1 MFPQRQPVLWLEDP
15 AARSA
20 RRTGGKAAA
29 LAGLADRL
37 PVPPGFV
44 VVGELDPAAVELAY
58 AQLGERAGS
67 RARAGQDPL
76 VHAAGSSAWNSGM
89 PGRDLTVGGARL
101 RAGGTGAGAGGR
113 QARIG
118 RPENAQNLR
127 TRVLVAVR
135 SSAADEDGL
144 QSSFAGQHETILG
157 VRGIDELLVAIADC
171 RASAHSERALH
182 YRRANGLAT
191 PRAPLPV
198 LVQLLV
204 PADAAAVVFSV
215 NPVTPR
221 SGEVLVNAAFG
232 LGESI
237 VGGTVTPDEWALT
250 RTSLAVA
257 RRTIAD
263 KRRMTV
269 RAPGGSREVD
279 VPAPLRRLPSISD
292 EQARAAAA
300 LALSLEDDLGF
311 PVDLELAWTGDD
323 LHLLQCRPITTLAQ
337 EAAA

>member
-1 MFPQRQPVLWLEDP
+1 MNSTVHPLPQYQPILWLEDP
-15 AARSA
+15 AASSV

-37 PVPPGFV
+37 PIPPGFV
-44 VVGELDPAAVELAY
+44 VVGDVDPVAVELAY
-58 AQLGERAGS
+58 AELGDRAGDGD
-67 RARAGQDPL
+67 A
-76 VHAAGSSAWNSGM
+76 
-89 PGRDLTVGGARL
+89 
-101 RAGGTGAGAGGR
+101 
-113 QARIG
+113 
-118 RPENAQNLR
+118 
-127 TRVLVAVR
+127 LVAVR
-135 SSAADEDGL
+135 SSAADEDGREA
-144 QSSFAGQHETILG
+144 SFAGQHETILG
-157 VRGIDELLVAIADC
+157 VRGIGELLAAIAAC
-171 RASAHSERALH
+171 RDSQHSERALR
-182 YRRANGLAT
+182 YRRANNLAT

-215 NPVTPR
+215 NPITPR
-221 SGEVLVNAAFG
+221 GGEVLVNAAFG

-237 VGGTVTPDEWALT
+237 VGGTVTPDEFALT
-250 RTSLAVA
+250 RASLDVA

-292 EQARAAAA
+292 EQARAAAT
-300 LALSLEDDLGF
+300 LALDLEHDLGF
-311 PVDLELAWTGDD
+311 AVDLEVAWTGDD

-337 EAAA
+337 EAA

>member
-1 MFPQRQPVLWLEDP
+1 MNTTVHMLPQHQPILWLEDP
-15 AARSA
+15 AATST

-29 LAGLADRL
+29 LAALPGRL
-37 PVPPGFV
+37 PIPPGFV
-44 VVGELDPAAVELAY
+44 VVGAVDPAAVELAY
-58 AQLGERAGS
+58 AELGERAG
-67 RARAGQDPL
+67 QDEP
-76 VHAAGSSAWNSGM
+76 
-89 PGRDLTVGGARL
+89 
-101 RAGGTGAGAGGR
+101 
-113 QARIG
+113 
-118 RPENAQNLR
+118 
-127 TRVLVAVR
+127 LVAVR

-157 VRGIDELLVAIADC
+157 VRGIDELLRAIAEC
-171 RASAHSERALH
+171 RDSQHSERALH
-182 YRRANGLAT
+182 YRRSNGIAK
-191 PRAPLPV
+191 PEAPLPV

-215 NPVTPR
+215 NPISPR
-221 SGEVLVNAAFG
+221 GGEVLVNASYG

-250 RTSLAVA
+250 RASLDVA

-279 VPAPLRRLPSISD
+279 VPAPLRRLPSITD
-292 EQARAAAA
+292 EQARAAAS
-300 LALSLEDDLGF
+300 LALDLEHELGF
-311 PVDLELAWTGDD
+311 PVDLEVAWTGDD

-337 EAAA
+337 EAA

>member
-1 MFPQRQPVLWLEDP
+1 MTTIVDTPAQHQPILWLEDP
-15 AARSA
+15 AAISA

-29 LAGLADRL
+29 LARLADRL
-37 PVPPGFV
+37 PIPPGFV
-44 VVGELDPAAVELAY
+44 VVGDVDRIAVELAY
-58 AQLGERAGS
+58 AELGDRAGTDDD
-67 RARAGQDPL
+67 A
-76 VHAAGSSAWNSGM
+76 
-89 PGRDLTVGGARL
+89 
-101 RAGGTGAGAGGR
+101 
-113 QARIG
+113 
-118 RPENAQNLR
+118 
-127 TRVLVAVR
+127 LVAVR

-157 VRGIDELLVAIADC
+157 VRGIDELLDAIAEC

-182 YRRANGLAT
+182 YRRASGLTA
-191 PRAPLPV
+191 PRVPLPV

-204 PADAAAVVFSV
+204 PADAAAVVFSI

-237 VGGTVTPDEWALT
+237 VGGTVTPDEWAL
-250 RTSLAVA
+250 RRPSLAVA

-279 VPAPLRRLPSISD
+279 VPAPLRRLPSITD
-292 EQARAAAA
+292 MQAREAAG
-300 LALSLEDDLGF
+300 LALDLEQELGF
-311 PVDLELAWTGDD
+311 AVDLELAWSGDD
-323 LHLLQCRPITTLAQ
+323 VHLLQCRPITTLAQ
-337 EAAA
+337 EAA

>member
-1 MFPQRQPVLWLEDP
+1 MNTTVQTLSQQQSVLWLEDP
-15 AARSA
+15 AAASA
-20 RRTGGKAAA
+20 PRTGGKAAA
-29 LAGLADRL
+29 LAALANRL

-44 VVGELDPAAVELAY
+44 VVGAVDPIAVELAY
-58 AQLGERAGS
+58 AELADRAGS
-67 RARAGQDPL
+67 ADGEP
-76 VHAAGSSAWNSGM
+76 
-89 PGRDLTVGGARL
+89 
-101 RAGGTGAGAGGR
+101 
-113 QARIG
+113 
-118 RPENAQNLR
+118 
-127 TRVLVAVR
+127 LVAVR

-157 VRGIDELLVAIADC
+157 VSGIAELLAAIAEC

-182 YRRANGLAT
+182 YRRANGLAP

-237 VGGTVTPDEWALT
+237 VGGTVTPDEWALA
-250 RTSLAVA
+250 RGSLAVA

-279 VPAPLRRLPSISD
+279 VPAPLRRLPSLSD

-300 LALSLEDDLGF
+300 LALRLENDLGF

-337 EAAA
+337 EAA

>member
-1 MFPQRQPVLWLEDP
+1 MNPSVHLLPQHQPVLWLEDP
-15 AARSA
+15 AAASA

-37 PVPPGFV
+37 PIPPGFV

-58 AQLGERAGS
+58 AELG
-67 RARAGQDPL
+67 ARAGDTDDEP
-76 VHAAGSSAWNSGM
+76 
-89 PGRDLTVGGARL
+89 
-101 RAGGTGAGAGGR
+101 
-113 QARIG
+113 
-118 RPENAQNLR
+118 
-127 TRVLVAVR
+127 LVAVR

-144 QSSFAGQHETILG
+144 ESSFAGQHETILG
-157 VRGIDELLVAIADC
+157 VRGIDELLGAIAEC
-171 RASAHSERALH
+171 RASAHSARATH
-182 YRRANGLAT
+182 YRRANGLGT
-191 PRAPLPV
+191 PSGPLPV

-215 NPVTPR
+215 NPVAAG
-221 SGEVLVNAAFG
+221 SAEVLVNAAFG

-237 VGGTVTPDEWALT
+237 VGGTVTPDEWALG
-250 RTSLAVA
+250 RASLGVA

-269 RAPGGSREVD
+269 RTAGGSREVD
-279 VPAPLRRLPSISD
+279 VPAPMRRLASISD

-300 LALSLEDDLGF
+300 LALRLEDELGF

-337 EAAA
+337 EAA

>member
-1 MFPQRQPVLWLEDP
+1 MLPQRQPVLWLEDP

-58 AQLGERAGS
+58 AQLAER
-67 RARAGQDPL
+67 
-76 VHAAGSSAWNSGM
+76 SG
-89 PGRDLTVGGARL
+89 G
-101 RAGGTGAGAGGR
+101 GAGAR
-113 QARIG
+113 AR
-118 RPENAQNLR
+118 PSQDP
-127 TRVLVAVR
+127 LVAVR

-144 QSSFAGQHETILG
+144 QRSFAGQHETILG

-257 RRTIAD
+257 RRRIAD

-323 LHLLQCRPITTLAQ
+323 LHLLQCRPITTLSQ

>member
-1 MFPQRQPVLWLEDP
+1 MTTIVDTPAQHQPILWLEDP
-15 AARSA
+15 AAISA

-29 LAGLADRL
+29 LARLADRL
-37 PVPPGFV
+37 PIPPGFV
-44 VVGELDPAAVELAY
+44 VVGDVDRIAVELAY
-58 AQLGERAGS
+58 AELGDRAGTDDD
-67 RARAGQDPL
+67 A
-76 VHAAGSSAWNSGM
+76 
-89 PGRDLTVGGARL
+89 
-101 RAGGTGAGAGGR
+101 
-113 QARIG
+113 
-118 RPENAQNLR
+118 
-127 TRVLVAVR
+127 LVAVR

-157 VRGIDELLVAIADC
+157 VRGIDELLDAIAEC

-182 YRRANGLAT
+182 YRRASGLTA

-204 PADAAAVVFSV
+204 PADAAAVVFSI

-237 VGGTVTPDEWALT
+237 VGGTVTPDEWAL
-250 RTSLAVA
+250 RRPSLAVA

-279 VPAPLRRLPSISD
+279 VPAPLRRLPSITD
-292 EQARAAAA
+292 MQAREAAG
-300 LALSLEDDLGF
+300 LALDLEQELGF
-311 PVDLELAWTGDD
+311 AVDLELAWSGDD

-337 EAAA
+337 EAA

>member
-1 MFPQRQPVLWLEDP
+1 MNTTVHMLAQHQPILWLEDP
-15 AARSA
+15 AATST

-29 LAGLADRL
+29 LAALADRL
-37 PVPPGFV
+37 PIPPGFV
-44 VVGELDPAAVELAY
+44 VVGAVDPFAVELAY
-58 AQLGERAGS
+58 AELGERAG
-67 RARAGQDPL
+67 
-76 VHAAGSSAWNSGM
+76 
-89 PGRDLTVGGARL
+89 
-101 RAGGTGAGAGGR
+101 
-113 QARIG
+113 QAE
-118 RPENAQNLR
+118 P
-127 TRVLVAVR
+127 LVAVR

-144 QSSFAGQHETILG
+144 ESSFAGQHETILG
-157 VRGIDELLVAIADC
+157 IRGIDELLSAIAEC
-171 RASAHSERALH
+171 RDSQHSERALH
-182 YRRANGLAT
+182 YRRANGIAR
-191 PRAPLPV
+191 PSAPLPV

-215 NPVTPR
+215 NPVDPHR
-221 SGEVLVNAAFG
+221 GEVLVNASFG

-237 VGGTVTPDEWALT
+237 VGGTVTPDDFALH
-250 RTSLAVA
+250 RASLAVT

-300 LALSLEDDLGF
+300 LALDLERDLGF
-311 PVDLELAWTGDD
+311 PVDLEVAWTGDD

-337 EAAA
+337 EAA

>member
-1 MFPQRQPVLWLEDP
+1 MTTALLCLPTRQPILWFEDAAAADP
-15 AARSA
+15 ARA
-20 RRTGGKAAA
+20 GGKAAA
-29 LAGLADRL
+29 LATLARHRR
-37 PVPPGFV
+37 VPDGFV
-44 VVGELDPAAVELAY
+44 VAGTPDADAVEAAY
-58 AQLGERAGS
+58 AELG
-67 RARAGQDPL
+67 ARAGEDEP
-76 VHAAGSSAWNSGM
+76 
-89 PGRDLTVGGARL
+89 
-101 RAGGTGAGAGGR
+101 
-113 QARIG
+113 
-118 RPENAQNLR
+118 
-127 TRVLVAVR
+127 LVAVR
-135 SSAADEDGL
+135 SSATDEDG
-144 QSSFAGQHETILG
+144 QSSSFAGQHETILG
-157 VRGIDELLVAIADC
+157 VRGIDELLAAITTC
-171 RASAHSERALH
+171 RASAHTDRALS
-182 YRRANGLAT
+182 YRRANGLAR
-191 PRAPLPV
+191 PSAPLPV

-215 NPVTPR
+215 NPVTR

-237 VGGTVTPDEWALT
+237 VGGTVTPDEWALA
-250 RTSLAVA
+250 RPSLHVT

-300 LALSLEDDLGF
+300 LALDLESELGY

-337 EAAA
+337 EAA